1 MKKLVLAVALC
12 LVVPFPALA
21 QRKACDELKGE
32 IEGKIKA
39 NGVADFTLDAVA
51 ADQVKDEKV
60 VGSCDG
66 GTKKIVYKRGG
77 GGGAPKA
84 DAAAKADAPAK
95 KSEAAKKSDAPKKEE
110 ATKK

>member
-77 GGGAPKA
+77 GGAPKA